1 MANSG
6 ASLQDV
12 MNIIK
17 DVLPLMIPVVLIQ
30 WTLLVF
36 ALVKLFK
43 AEAEPKFMPRWAWA
57 LIIIFVNLIGPIVY
71 LVIGRREE

>member
-6 ASLQDV
+6 AQMQEILKTIEQ
-12 MNIIK
+12 I
-17 DVLPLMIPVVLIQ
+17 LPLMIPVVLIQ
-30 WTLLVF
+30 WALMVV

-43 AEAEPKFMPRWAWA
+43 SEAEPKFMLRWAWA
-57 LIIIFVNLIGPIVY
+57 LIIIFVNMIGAIVY

>member
-6 ASLQDV
+6 AQLQDV
-12 MNIIK
+12 LNTIK
-17 DVLPLMIPVVLIQ
+17 NVLPLLIPIVLIQ
-30 WTLLVF
+30 WALMVF

-57 LIIIFVNLIGPIVY
+57 LIIIFVNLIGSIVY
-71 LVIGRREE
+71 LIIGRREE